1 MHLCKVFHFKY
12 ANGVLMKDAPFMF
25 ILRVEQNKGRK
36 RIQSEPSISIWECA
50 FHYQL
55 LTALSA
61 QRHVP
66 PQQDEWQLTSP
77 VGCGFKTCHLL
88 D

>member
-36 RIQSEPSISIWECA
+36 RIQSEPSISI
-50 FHYQL
+50 
-55 LTALSA
+55 
-61 QRHVP
+61 
-66 PQQDEWQLTSP
+66 
-77 VGCGFKTCHLL
+77 
-88 D
+88 